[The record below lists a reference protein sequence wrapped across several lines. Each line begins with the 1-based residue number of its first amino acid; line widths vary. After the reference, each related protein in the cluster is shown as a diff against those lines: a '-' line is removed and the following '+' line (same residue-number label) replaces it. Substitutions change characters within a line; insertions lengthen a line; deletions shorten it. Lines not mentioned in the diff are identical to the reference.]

1 MPSLQGEKAS
11 RAQILKKAAEYIS
24 SMRRK
29 SSIQA
34 NDIADLK
41 KQNENIENQSTSDL
55 FEEGDLGLEQLR
67 SISVFPSLQFDN
79 WSGHGTATME
89 TTENKVPPP
98 EEVTRMERRVPRTA
112 RITGFIR
119 GAQRK

>member
-41 KQNENIENQSTSDL
+41 KQNENIENQSKS
-55 FEEGDLGLEQLR
+55 R
-67 SISVFPSLQFDN
+67 
-79 WSGHGTATME
+79 A
-89 TTENKVPPP
+89 
-98 EEVTRMERRVPRTA
+98 
-112 RITGFIR
+112 
-119 GAQRK
+119 